1 MLNKLVRDGK
11 VAVVYSPGFG
21 AGWSTWNPKS
31 VRAQLCMDAEL
42 AEAVLAGELY
52 KAEARALELCKD
64 AEVYLG
70 GSSELEVMWIPV
82 GERFIVQEYDG
93 SESIRRISDDSVLT
107 A

>member
-21 AGWSTWNPKS
+21 AGWSTWNPES

-42 AEAVLAGELY
+42 VEAVLAGELY
-52 KAEARALELCKD
+52 KAEARALELYPD
-64 AEVYLG
+64 VYLG
-70 GSSELEVMWIPV
+70 GSSELTVGWIPV
-82 GERFIVQEYDG
+82 GERFLVMEYDG
-93 SESIRRISDDSVLT
+93 SESIIRSSDDSFLT